1 MKSYF
6 ECVFCC
12 KREKT
17 LKKLQFSNDATD
29 FYREYIDIK
38 KFILMLFQFE
48 DLKNI
53 WLSENQKIIF
63 NKSKII
69 LDKKEMIKIK
79 NELNFQDNFLKLK
92 RKIVE
97 DKFDKIDL
105 MIIRKF

>member
-1 MKSYF
+1 
-6 ECVFCC
+6 
-12 KREKT
+12 
-17 LKKLQFSNDATD
+17 
-29 FYREYIDIK
+29 
-38 KFILMLFQFE
+38 MLFQFE